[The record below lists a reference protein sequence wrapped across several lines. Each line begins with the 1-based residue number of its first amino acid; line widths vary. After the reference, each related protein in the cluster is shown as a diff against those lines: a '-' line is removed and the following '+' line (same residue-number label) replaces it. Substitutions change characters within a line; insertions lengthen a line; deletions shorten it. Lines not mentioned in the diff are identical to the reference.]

1 MSIRPKIL
9 FALRALA
16 SAVLIG
22 ALPAP
27 VPAAAERLAIVHGP
41 YLQNPSPTSMT
52 IVWFTSKPCASWIEY
67 GTGESRGTFPEFGS
81 LIGSAKSSLH
91 GLFAANGTRHTVT
104 IKGLKPGQSFPYRVV
119 AREILKFEPYEVV
132 YGESVA
138 GGMLEFRTLDPR
150 KGAFQF
156 DVFQDIHTDP
166 LRLNALLQVPGGE
179 ASELRFFNGD
189 TVSDLSREASIFDG
203 FLDAAVSRFA
213 SRSPFIYIRGNHD
226 TRGLLARSL
235 GDYFPPRDGRFYY
248 AFDHGPVH
256 FIILDS
262 GEDKPDDSPV
272 YAGLAD
278 FDRYRLREAEWLKAE
293 VRTDAFLNAGFR
305 VVLVHMPPFGTG
317 FTPESL
323 GKAWGP
329 ILNGAGIDLVLS
341 GHYHRLIKLLPA
353 EGRNSFPVLCAP
365 QNALVRAEVRPESI
379 GLKVID
385 AQGSVLE
392 TLTLPARRQ
401 RAK

>member
-1 MSIRPKIL
+1 MSFRFK
-9 FALRALA
+9 FHRAVRAA
-16 SAVLIG
+16 SAAVALIG
-22 ALPAP
+22 ALSAP
-27 VPAAAERLAIVHGP
+27 LLAAAERLAVIHGP
-41 YLQNPSPTSMT
+41 YLQNPSPTAMT
-52 IVWFTSKPCASWIEY
+52 VVWFTNKPCASWLEY

-81 LIGSAKSSLH
+81 LISTAKASTH
-91 GLFAANGTRHTVT
+91 GLYAANGTRHMVT
-104 IKGLKPGQSFPYRVV
+104 LEGLKPGKAYPYRVV
-119 AREILKFEPYEVV
+119 AREIVKFEPYEVV

-138 GGMLEFRTLDPR
+138 GGMLEFRTLDP
-150 KGAFQF
+150 KKTAFQF

-179 ASELRFFNGD
+179 TTELRFFNGD

-248 AFDHGPVH
+248 SFDHGPVH
-256 FIILDS
+256 FIVLDS

-278 FDRYRLREAEWLKAE
+278 FDRYRLREAEWLKTE
-293 VRTDAFLNAGFR
+293 VRSDAFVNAGYR
-305 VVLVHMPPFGTG
+305 VVLVHIPPFGTG

-323 GKAWGP
+323 AKVWGP
-329 ILNGAGIDLVLS
+329 ILNEAGIDVVLS
-341 GHYHRLIKLLPA
+341 GHFHRLIKILPA
-353 EGRNSFPVLCAP
+353 DGRNAFPVLCAP
-365 QNALVRAEVRPESI
+365 QNALVRAEVRREAI

-385 AQGSVLE
+385 TQGSVLDA
-392 TLTLPARRQ
+392 LTLPARP
-401 RAK
+401 KK